1 MKIFS
6 KIKCPT
12 KTNFKKFGK
21 ILEGTKKT
29 HSSKKTQ
36 YEIITGSK
44 SEGWLLAYLIVR
56 NRVSKNIEQH
66 PASKESFEPV
76 RGVCLLI
83 VAPVKTPDKIE
94 TFILD
99 KPIVLNEGVWHD
111 VVALSEEAEVKIAE
125 NSGVT
130 TKKIFFKKA
139 IEPVLVVK

>member
-6 KIKCPT
+6 KIQFPAKE
-12 KTNFKKFGK
+12 NFKKFGK
-21 ILEGTKKT
+21 ILEGSKKT

-36 YEIITGSK
+36 YEVITGSK
-44 SEGWLLAYLIVR
+44 SEGWLLAYLVVR
-56 NRVSKNIEQH
+56 NRVSKCIEQH

-76 RGVCLLI
+76 KGVCLLI

-94 TFILD
+94 TFVLD
-99 KPIVLNEGVWHD
+99 KPVVLNEGVWHD

-130 TKKIFFKKA
+130 TKKIFFKKT
-139 IEPVLVVK
+139 VYG